1 MSEVYSNVVKCFAY
15 LSMIIELSKGKEI
28 TGYDIVAHV
37 SNFGLAVSAGTVYHQ
52 LRLLEKAGI
61 IKGKTRLRT
70 HANKTVYEM
79 TEKGMKAFKEFKK
92 KWRKPL
98 EYAYKNMHM

>member
-1 MSEVYSNVVKCFAY
+1 MSELYSNVVKCFAY
-15 LSMIIELSKGKEI
+15 LSTIIELSKGKEI

-37 SNFGLAVSAGTVYHQ
+37 SNFGIAVSAGTVYHQ
-52 LRLLEKAGI
+52 LHLLEKTGI
-61 IKGKTRLRT
+61 IKGTRLRT

-79 TEKGMKAFKEFKK
+79 TEKGKKAFNEFKK

-98 EYAYKNMHM
+98 EYAYQNVNT